1 MNILTVVGVSLVLG
15 YAFLTTLLLLLQSH
29 QIKRLEQDRYIRDQM
44 LGLLKKDN
52 ESLRKL
58 ARSTTPPSQDG
69 LAEHADQALALVEED

>member
-1 MNILTVVGVSLVLG
+1 MNILSVVGVCLVLG

-29 QIKRLEQDRYIRDQM
+29 QIKRLEQDRFILDQM

-52 ESLRKL
+52 ESLRRL
-58 ARSTTPPSQDG
+58 SRSAVPPVQDG

>member
-29 QIKRLEQDRYIRDQM
+29 QIKRLEQDRYILDQM

-52 ESLRKL
+52 ESLRRL
-58 ARSTTPPSQDG
+58 SRSATPPVQDG